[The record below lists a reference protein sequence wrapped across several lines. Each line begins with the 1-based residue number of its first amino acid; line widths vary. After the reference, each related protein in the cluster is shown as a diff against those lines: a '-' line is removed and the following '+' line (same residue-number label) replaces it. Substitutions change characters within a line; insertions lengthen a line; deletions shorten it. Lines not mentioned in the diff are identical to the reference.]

1 MKIKFGVVIN
11 GMVGLRIEEASL
23 QDWLIRRGLKGRRL
37 MRQAISPLNE
47 YIDKN
52 KDGEVKDFDHEHDA
66 RFQ

>member
-1 MKIKFGVVIN
+1 
-11 GMVGLRIEEASL
+11 
-23 QDWLIRRGLKGRRL
+23 

-66 RFQ
+66 RFR